1 LIGEDTGKLILF
13 HDGVLVPYSEL
24 LMSRSNEIYT
34 KARSKLPFWYTMPV
48 VSWILSAIHRKS
60 KAQRQKDS
68 EKSATAKLL
77 DEEKAQADARQDE
90 LDAKD
95 ALDPKKNRKKELR
108 RAATNIEAQIVPAS
122 STIDRELESYMSEW
136 NDRISKQAHDDLEQD
151 INTLIRDY
159 TRRVLRTNKTE
170 AFTRERISSLA
181 EALVDTPTL
190 MKIKNHPALKRYVE
204 LYMVKLIKNI
214 P

>member
-1 LIGEDTGKLILF
+1 
-13 HDGVLVPYSEL
+13 
-24 LMSRSNEIYT
+24 
-34 KARSKLPFWYTMPV
+34 
-48 VSWILSAIHRKS
+48 
-60 KAQRQKDS
+60 
-68 EKSATAKLL
+68 
-77 DEEKAQADARQDE
+77 
-90 LDAKD
+90 
-95 ALDPKKNRKKELR
+95 
-108 RAATNIEAQIVPAS
+108 
-122 STIDRELESYMSEW
+122 MSEW

-170 AFTRERISSLA
+170 AFTRDRIASLA

>member
-1 LIGEDTGKLILF
+1 EGNGRLKIF
-13 HDGVLVPYSEL
+13 HDGSMVSYSEL
-24 LMSRSNEIYT
+24 LMLRRTEIYNT
-34 KARSKLPFWYTMPV
+34 AKAKLPFWYSVPV
-48 VSWILSAIHRKS
+48 ISWILSAVHRKS
-60 KAQRQKDS
+60 KAQKQKDS
-68 EKSATAKLL
+68 EKSAVEKLL
-77 DEEKAQADARQDE
+77 SEEKARADARQDE
-90 LDAKD
+90 LDAND
-95 ALDPKKNRKKELR
+95 SLDPKKNRKKELR

-159 TRRVLRTNKTE
+159 TRRILRMNKTE
-170 AFTRERISSLA
+170 AFTRDRISTLA